1 MLTATLAAIAM
12 TMAAP
17 AAGMAAPA
25 AGTTVEHDGVRHR
38 LDAPLPAPPASLAT
52 APRPLAAR
60 EVGTP
65 TTLFVN
71 FDGVTLGDCQP
82 SNSKK
87 DCTWYNVGAE
97 IAPFSG
103 TMQTKVSV
111 LQAMRRAAADYGIRI
126 TGVRPPDDEDYT
138 MVIYGGT
145 EDEFGALGSAPSGD
159 CLDQVPNQIA
169 FAHVDGELNEWING
183 GANTA
188 LHEAAHSWGLDHI
201 NIDTGIMYPTGNNLQ
216 TGYRHA
222 CDQVVEDLALTP
234 VDGRCWELNEQL
246 CGDAGLQN
254 ADALLTMLFGP
265 AYVDT
270 TPPTI
275 ELVEP
280 EDGEYFQAPAS
291 FDVVLDIDDDL
302 HPQVYQMRAWLNDDD
317 PPPMGGPTVEPGF
330 ALEGLPIGTWTIHVE
345 ITDDAGHASQL
356 DFTVEVGADP
366 PPVESEDEAGC
377 GCRAPDGPGR
387 SGVSAALWCVV
398 LGAGLARRRRR
409 R

>member
-1 MLTATLAAIAM
+1 MLTATLLSI
-12 TMAAP
+12 TTSMAAP
-17 AAGMAAPA
+17 AAGAS
-25 AGTTVEHDGVRHR
+25 VEHDGVRHR
-38 LDAPLPAPPASLAT
+38 LDVPLPAPPTSLT
-52 APRPLAAR
+52 APVRPTADR

-65 TTLFVN
+65 TTLYVN
-71 FDGVTLGDCQP
+71 FDGVTLTECQP

-87 DCTWYNVGAE
+87 NCTWYNIGAE
-97 IAPFSG
+97 IPPFSG

-111 LQAMRRAAADYGIRI
+111 LQAMRRAAADFGIRI
-126 TGVRPPDDEDYT
+126 TGIRPPDDEDYT
-138 MVIYGGT
+138 MVVYGGT
-145 EDEFGALGSAPSGD
+145 EAEFGALGSAPSGD
-159 CLDQVPNQIA
+159 CLDQIPNQIA

-216 TGYRHA
+216 TGYRRS
-222 CDQVVEDLALTP
+222 CDQVVEDLDLTP
-234 VDGRCWELNEQL
+234 VDGRCWELNQQL
-246 CGDAGLQN
+246 CDDPGLQN
-254 ADALLTMLFGP
+254 AGELLTMLFGP
-265 AYVDT
+265 PYVDT

-280 EDGEYFQAPAS
+280 EDGQYFQAPAS
-291 FDVVLDIDDDL
+291 FDVVLDIEDDL
-302 HPQVYQMRAWLNDDD
+302 HPQVYQMRAWLGEDA
-317 PPPMGGPTVEPGF
+317 PPPMGSPTVEPGF

-366 PPVESEDEAGC
+366 PPVESDEEGGC
-377 GCRAPDGPGR
+377 GCRAPDHGGR
-387 SGVSAALWCVV
+387 FGVSDALWCVV
-398 LGAGLARRRRR
+398 LGTGLARRRRR